1 MKREFVELLKTPSLL
16 AMFSKDVASIAYAQS
31 GIKYLAS
38 LEPTIIMPAVLERAY
53 NGFESINEV
62 RIDHI
67 LTTPSNH
74 LIQMILCF

>member
-38 LEPTIIMPAVLERAY
+38 LEPQIIMPAVLERAKS
-53 NGFESINEV
+53 GFEAINEV
-62 RIDHI
+62 CRM
-67 LTTPSNH
+67 H
-74 LIQMILCF
+74 LDKLPLFY